1 MFNRV
6 LPSSIPINNFL
17 KKDFGGLRRNRS
29 WEIVHTLARTV
40 LTVAILRSWSM
51 TYVGLSNNFGD
62 KTAGGASRVGVARG
76 VRHKRWDFVS
86 IDSDPG
92 MQ

>member
-1 MFNRV
+1 M
-6 LPSSIPINNFL
+6 
-17 KKDFGGLRRNRS
+17 
-29 WEIVHTLARTV
+29 HTLTCTV

-51 TYVGLSNNFGD
+51 TYVGLSNNFGN
-62 KTAGGASRVGVARG
+62 KTAGGASRVGVTRG
-76 VRHKRWDFVS
+76 VRHKHWDIVS

>member
-1 MFNRV
+1 
-6 LPSSIPINNFL
+6 
-17 KKDFGGLRRNRS
+17 
-29 WEIVHTLARTV
+29 
-40 LTVAILRSWSM
+40 M
-51 TYVGLSNNFGD
+51 TYIGLSDNFGH

-76 VRHKRWDFVS
+76 VRHKRWDIVS